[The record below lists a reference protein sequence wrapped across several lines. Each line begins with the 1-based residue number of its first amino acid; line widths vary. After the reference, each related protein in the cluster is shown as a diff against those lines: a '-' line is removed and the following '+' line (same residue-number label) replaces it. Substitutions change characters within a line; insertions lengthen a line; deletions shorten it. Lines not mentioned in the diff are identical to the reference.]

1 MEDSSLNTGN
11 RVEISHS
18 PTEKNYYSFLRSY
31 LVFRILVGAGEM
43 GMVMTTFTLSV
54 EIVGAKQQ
62 ALVGNM
68 NQLVFAVG
76 QIVVNTN

>member
-1 MEDSSLNTGN
+1 M
-11 RVEISHS
+11 
-18 PTEKNYYSFLRSY
+18 
-31 LVFRILVGAGEM
+31 FRILVGAGEM